1 MSKDTISK
9 IIFVVA
15 IIICIIL
22 LLLPSPKHSAP
33 ITVPEPKIPEKF
45 IKNFSAKVPASSENT
60 ALNPIKLETNY
71 NNWINSANQ
80 TPVLIG
86 EYKNDIETP
95 VNLKIREIS
104 DNTYIFST
112 KYNNEQYY
120 LSYSSSGNKE
130 KDLEKGQL
138 YWTKNKKDQI
148 SFLRNDKNILFYGD
162 LQLYFKWMGNDPN
175 NRQID
180 FGIFVLRNKNEV
192 INDSNVVTFIFDVK
206 V

>member
-33 ITVPEPKIPEKF
+33 IKVLEPKIPEKF

-86 EYKNDIETP
+86 EYKNDIKTP

-120 LSYSSSGNKE
+120 LGYSSGGNKE

-138 YWTKNKKDQI
+138 YWTKNKQDQI

-162 LQLYFKWMGNDPN
+162 LQLYFKWLGNEPK
-175 NRQID
+175 NRKID

-192 INDSNVVTFIFDVK
+192 NDSNIVTFIFDVK